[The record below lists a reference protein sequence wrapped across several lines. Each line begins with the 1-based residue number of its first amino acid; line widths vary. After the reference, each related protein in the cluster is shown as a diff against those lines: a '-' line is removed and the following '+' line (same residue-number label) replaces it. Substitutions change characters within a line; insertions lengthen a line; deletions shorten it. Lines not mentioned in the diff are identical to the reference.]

1 MNYFVFR
8 LLRISFLILYLTPF
22 AKANSEDTLK
32 EERQVYYK
40 LDLFRAVQG
49 TIQLTREQLITDR
62 ISYAVGLIGTYASTR
77 GLAKPYLTSQE
88 FTYKDN
94 ITKVTYQ
101 LSNVQAI
108 GYGINLQLRNYL
120 EKTTIKGRG
129 YYIAPE
135 LFYRKLFL
143 ESLVVDATSLQ
154 DKTLKRN
161 LNLGYV
167 GYSFGYQ
174 RVWHDV
180 VSFDTYI
187 GGGLFL
193 SKYMDETQ
201 LTKYRNAY
209 QIDFTGFYM
218 NMGVLIGVLR

>member
-1 MNYFVFR
+1 MLR
-8 LLRISFLILYLTPF
+8 LLRISFLIICFTTF
-22 AKANSEDTLK
+22 AKAQSDDTLK
-32 EERQVYYK
+32 NKSQVYYK

-49 TIQLTREQLITDR
+49 TIQLTREQLITKR
-62 ISYAVGLIGTYASTR
+62 ISYAVSLMGTYASTR
-77 GLAKPYLTSQE
+77 GLAKPYLKSQE

-94 ITKVTYQ
+94 ATNVTYQ

-108 GYGINLQLRNYL
+108 GYGVNLQVRKYL
-120 EKTTIKGRG
+120 EKNTSKGRG

-135 LFYRKLFL
+135 VFYRKLFL
-143 ESLVVDATSLQ
+143 ESLVVDVTSLQ

-167 GYSFGYQ
+167 GYSVGYQ
-174 RVWHDV
+174 RVWRDV
-180 VSFDTYI
+180 ISFDTYL

-193 SKYMDETQ
+193 SKYDDETH

-209 QIDFTGFYM
+209 QVDFTGFYM
-218 NMGVLIGVLR
+218 NMGILIGVLR